1 MVNEFKENTIKIENN
16 EVMAIPKIEVR
27 REKGVELLVGF
38 LASQKQP
45 LEDNDEA
52 MEWIAITYTHP
63 EWKEEVLNKIK
74 KDKSF
79 IENPEELYEKTI
91 NSLREYEKNAPILD
105 IDEEIKKREEMLP
118 QYKEQ
123 VIKSIDYFR
132 PNINTSNIKQLIII
146 PCDKLLP
153 RVETGRG
160 IDMGNI
166 NFIMSHTK
174 NPDNFDHEFLHGLIN
189 PITEKFTEY
198 FESEE
203 QRKKIFQFT
212 NGGIEGYGD
221 YPVSVLNEEIIQTYN
236 IHIKKSRLMVKN
248 ELRKRLISFYKGY
261 ENSKKADKS
270 LSFEKYFSDNY
281 KKILN

>member
-1 MVNEFKENTIKIENN
+1 MVNEFKANTLRIENN
-16 EVMAIPKIEVR
+16 ELMPIPKIEVR

-45 LEDNDEA
+45 PEDNDEA
-52 MEWIAITYTHP
+52 MEWIALTYTHP
-63 EWKEEVLNKIK
+63 EWKEKVLNKIK

-79 IENPEELYEKTI
+79 IKNPEELYEKTI
-91 NSLREYEKNAPILD
+91 NSLKEYEKSSSS
-105 IDEEIKKREEMLP
+105 IDLSEEVKKRKEMLP
-118 QYKEQ
+118 KYKEQ
-123 VIKSIDYFR
+123 ILNSIEYFR
-132 PNINTSNIKQLIII
+132 PNIKTSDIKEVVII
-146 PCDKLLP
+146 PCDKLLS

-160 IDMGNI
+160 IDMGNT
-166 NFIMSHTK
+166 NFIMSHTE
-174 NPDNFDHEFLHGLIN
+174 NPDNFDHEFLHGFIN

-203 QRKKIFQFT
+203 QRKKIFEFT
-212 NGGIEGYGD
+212 NGGIEGYGN

-236 IHIKKSRLMVKN
+236 IHIKKSRLIVKN
-248 ELRKRLISFYKGY
+248 ELRKRLISFYKVY

-281 KKILN
+281 KKILY